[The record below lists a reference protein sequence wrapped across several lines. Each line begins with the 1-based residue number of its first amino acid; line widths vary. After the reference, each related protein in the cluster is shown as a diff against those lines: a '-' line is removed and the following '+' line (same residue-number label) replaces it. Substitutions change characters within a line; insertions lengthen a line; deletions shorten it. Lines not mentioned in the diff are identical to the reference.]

1 MTETPTVAGL
11 VLAGGLARRMGGGA
25 KALKHLAGRPLLA
38 HVLDRIAPQCRTI
51 VVNANDDRSACETF
65 GYPVLADV
73 VEGFAGPLAGVLTGL
88 EWLDQDPA
96 GKADWLLSV
105 PTDAPFLPD
114 DLVARLLTATADGA
128 EVAVARSDGR
138 THPVVA
144 LWHRALLLPLRTA
157 LVAQDIRKIDRFTA
171 GRRTVH
177 VDWPTTGG
185 DPFLNINTPEELA
198 AAEIRFNTAT

>member
-1 MTETPTVAGL
+1 MTETPSVAGL

-38 HVLDRIAPQCRTI
+38 HVLARITPQCHAI
-51 VVNANDDRSACETF
+51 VLNANGDPGAYETF

-73 VEGFAGPLAGVLTGL
+73 VDGFAGPLAGVLTGL
-88 EWLDQDPA
+88 EWLDRTRE
-96 GKADWLLSV
+96 ADWLLTV

-114 DLVARLLTATADGA
+114 DLVARLLAGIPAGA
-128 EVAVARSDGR
+128 EVAVARSEGR

-144 LWHRALLLPLRTA
+144 LWHRTLLQPLRTA

-171 GRRTVH
+171 GRQTVH
-177 VDWPTTGG
+177 VDWPTVGG
-185 DPFLNINTPEELA
+185 DPFLNINTPEELV
-198 AAEIRFNTAT
+198 AAETRFNAAT